1 MDKVELIAN
10 DDQYQ
15 IFINGVEI
23 KNVKRLN
30 INKQSSDVSEVSII
44 FDCKVKT
51 RERGR
56 TWCKQLPQT
65 P

>member
-23 KNVKRLN
+23 KDVKQLN
-30 INKQSSDVSEVSII
+30 INKHSSDVSEISITFI
-44 FDCKVKT
+44 GKVKT
-51 RERGR
+51 KNGG
-56 TWCKQLPQT
+56 
-65 P
+65 

>member
-23 KNVKRLN
+23 K
-30 INKQSSDVSEVSII
+30 DV
-44 FDCKVKT
+44 
-51 RERGR
+51 
-56 TWCKQLPQT
+56 KQLKHQ
-65 P
+65 

>member
-23 KNVKRLN
+23 KNVKRLWHWS
-30 INKQSSDVSEVSII
+30 K
-44 FDCKVKT
+44 
-51 RERGR
+51 
-56 TWCKQLPQT
+56 
-65 P
+65 

>member
-30 INKQSSDVSEVSII
+30 INKQSSDISEVSII

-56 TWCKQLPQT
+56 T
-65 P
+65 

>member
-23 KNVKRLN
+23 KNVKQLN
-30 INKQSSDVSEVSII
+30 INKHSNDISEISITFI
-44 FDCKVKT
+44 CEVKT
-51 RERGR
+51 KE
-56 TWCKQLPQT
+56 Q
-65 P
+65 

>member
-23 KNVKRLN
+23 KNVKQLN
-30 INKQSSDVSEVSII
+30 INKHSNDVSEVQII
-44 FDCKVKT
+44 LDCKVKT
-51 RERGR
+51 KNGG
-56 TWCKQLPQT
+56 
-65 P
+65 